1 MGNVPQDCTQGIC
14 WAGNREQGSQTL
26 TKGPWE
32 ALELEFSFSL
42 LKKAGPPLALSHW
55 DLLLTLLS
63 SSMVRMLGL
72 PFLLAFPLPL
82 CFSLAQ
88 LSSSRLSYQPA
99 VLGLGSA
106 DLAYPVVFTAGL
118 NTTHAHQVPF
128 KMGRTMGFPG
138 LPPLLRSNRVTWRTL
153 MIF

>member
-1 MGNVPQDCTQGIC
+1 MPLI
-14 WAGNREQGSQTL
+14 
-26 TKGPWE
+26 P
-32 ALELEFSFSL
+32 LESAPDF
-42 LKKAGPPLALSHW
+42 
-55 DLLLTLLS
+55 LLS
-63 SSMVRMLGL
+63 SSMGHMLGL
-72 PFLLAFPLPL
+72 PFLFAFPLPL

-128 KMGRTMGFPG
+128 KWGGPWASRGYLPPEEQQSNLEDFNDFLSGWILSFQKGTVLPG
-138 LPPLLRSNRVTWRTL
+138 LHCLSALVLCSHHHSCLPVDTSQEN
-153 MIF
+153 